1 MTGELILEIGTE
13 EIPALFLSKAKK
25 DLQSLLKS
33 ELENSSLDFNKIE
46 TFSTPRRIVA
56 YITGLS
62 DHQKDRV
69 TENFGPPK
77 RIAFDESGKPS
88 KAALGFAKSQNVS
101 IDDVEIK
108 NRDNGEFLCVK
119 KEIKGEKTSE
129 LLKNILPKVI
139 KSLHFNKTMRWG
151 DIETSFVRPIRWLGA
166 TFLGKRIQFSIE
178 NIKSSDISYGHRFT
192 SKKPFKFKNWKDYTT
207 SLEKNNVVLDPVK
220 RKNII
225 EKEINKIAKKIGG
238 KIQDDPV
245 LIETVIN
252 IVEHPTVLIGQFEE
266 KYLKLPKEVL
276 ISVMKNHQKYFPV
289 YNSSSELLPYFIFVC
304 GTPVKDTNVVVR
316 GNERVIRARF
326 NDAEFFFAEDSRKK
340 LSEHFD
346 DLKNMV
352 YLSQIGSYFEKASRM
367 EKISHIIASE
377 LSLEKEKT
385 DLAKAALLSKCDL
398 ATQMVFEFAEL
409 QGTMGKYYAIISGE
423 KKNVANAIEEHYMP
437 LTRDGE
443 LPQSLIGSLLSITE
457 KIDNIT
463 SCFIAG
469 LIPTGSADPY
479 AFRRQAIGI
488 IRIVL
493 KNKLNLNLEEIITK
507 SVKLTINSLDKGK
520 NKLDN
525 SSAEEIK
532 ENIINFIAERFKNFL
547 IEEGYSVN
555 VIDSVLSTGFNNIVD
570 CYNRIKAIEKFKKQ
584 KDFEELAL
592 AFKRVVNIAKDTP
605 SAKINVKLF
614 KDSSEKNLFKTFTDI
629 KKKSEKY
636 FEGNNLTKES
646 DYIKALNSIKTLKKP
661 VDDFF
666 DSVMVMDKDEKL
678 KNNRLAIL
686 RDIKE
691 LFFKISDFS
700 KI

>member
-13 EIPALFLSKAKK
+13 EIPALFLSKTKK

-207 SLEKNNVVLDPVK
+207 SLEKNNVVLDPVR
-220 RKNII
+220 RKDII
-225 EKEINKIAKKIGG
+225 EKEINKIAKRIGG

-340 LSEHFD
+340 LSERLD

-479 AFRRQAIGI
+479 ALRRQAIGI

-493 KNKLNLNLEEIITK
+493 KNNLNLNLEKIITK
-507 SVKLTINSLDKGK
+507 SVNLTINSLDKGK

-525 SSAEEIK
+525 SSAGEIK
-532 ENIINFIAERFKNFL
+532 ENIINFLAERFKNLL

-570 CYNRIKAIEKFKKQ
+570 CYNRIKAVEKFKKQ
-584 KDFEELAL
+584 KDFEELAV

-605 SAKINVKLF
+605 SAQINVKLF

-661 VDDFF
+661 VDEFF

-678 KNNRLAIL
+678 KNNRLALL

>member
-1 MTGELILEIGTE
+1 
-13 EIPALFLSKAKK
+13 
-25 DLQSLLKS
+25 
-33 ELENSSLDFNKIE
+33 
-46 TFSTPRRIVA
+46 
-56 YITGLS
+56 
-62 DHQKDRV
+62 
-69 TENFGPPK
+69 
-77 RIAFDESGKPS
+77 
-88 KAALGFAKSQNVS
+88 
-101 IDDVEIK
+101 
-108 NRDNGEFLCVK
+108 
-119 KEIKGEKTSE
+119 
-129 LLKNILPKVI
+129 
-139 KSLHFNKTMRWG
+139 
-151 DIETSFVRPIRWLGA
+151 
-166 TFLGKRIQFSIE
+166 
-178 NIKSSDISYGHRFT
+178 
-192 SKKPFKFKNWKDYTT
+192 
-207 SLEKNNVVLDPVK
+207 
-220 RKNII
+220 
-225 EKEINKIAKKIGG
+225 
-238 KIQDDPV
+238 
-245 LIETVIN
+245 
-252 IVEHPTVLIGQFEE
+252 
-266 KYLKLPKEVL
+266 
-276 ISVMKNHQKYFPV
+276 
-289 YNSSSELLPYFIFVC
+289 
-304 GTPVKDTNVVVR
+304 
-316 GNERVIRARF
+316 
-326 NDAEFFFAEDSRKK
+326 
-340 LSEHFD
+340 
-346 DLKNMV
+346 MV

-493 KNKLNLNLEEIITK
+493 KNKLNLNLEKVISK